1 MTLVCLQQAQVYYA
15 GQSRY
20 IGVFVSRE
28 EACIAYESVREK
40 VRKAKAASPNPI
52 LSDDDL
58 FNTAKKAAIESA
70 RKRGALGWVSIRR
83 ELLHIPHPTSMIF
96 LFQKADYSAWLE
108 NVNFFNKNC

>member
-1 MTLVCLQQAQVYYA
+1 MVVSLKQAQVYYA

-40 VRKAKAASPNPI
+40 VRKAKASPNPV

-70 RKRGALGWVSIRR
+70 RKRGALG
-83 ELLHIPHPTSMIF
+83 
-96 LFQKADYSAWLE
+96 
-108 NVNFFNKNC
+108 